1 MFVILST
8 DASGQKGSPVSLR
21 ISPKTQL
28 TLEKEA
34 QVIDRFLSL
43 PTSH

>member
-8 DASGQKGSPVSLR
+8 DASGQKGILVSLR
-21 ISPKTQL
+21 ICPRTQLL

-34 QVIDRFLSL
+34 QVQLFLNL
-43 PTSH
+43 KI